1 MSLTA
6 IPIRGI
12 SEISSGDDLA
22 SLILGALRRQRLS
35 LRRGDIIVIKHK
47 VISKAEGRIV
57 KLTAVRPSPR
67 ARRWASQN
75 RLDARAAHL
84 AFAESRRVVRQR
96 RGILITETRHGLVCA
111 NSGVDL
117 SNVDGGHSAVLLP
130 VDPDRSAL
138 SLHRAL
144 RRATGVRIPVIIADS
159 FGRPWREGLCEVA
172 IGLAGMKPLLDYRG
186 RRDPHGYRLR
196 VTQEAIADELA
207 CVAGLVCGKLARSP
221 ACVVRGFRYPAGN
234 GRARD
239 LIRPRRLDLF
249 R

>member
-1 MSLTA
+1 M
-6 IPIRGI
+6 
-12 SEISSGDDLA
+12 
-22 SLILGALRRQRLS
+22 
-35 LRRGDIIVIKHK
+35 
-47 VISKAEGRIV
+47 
-57 KLTAVRPSPR
+57 
-67 ARRWASQN
+67 
-75 RLDARAAHL
+75 
-84 AFAESRRVVRQR
+84 
-96 RGILITETRHGLVCA
+96 
-111 NSGVDL
+111 
-117 SNVDGGHSAVLLP
+117 
-130 VDPDRSAL
+130 
-138 SLHRAL
+138 

>member
-1 MSLTA
+1 MASCRNRGFLAMPLTA

-67 ARRWASQN
+67 ARRWARQN

-117 SNVDGGHSAVLLP
+117 SNVDGGDSAVLLP
-130 VDPDRSAL
+130 TNPDRSAL
-138 SLHRAL
+138 ALHRAL
-144 RRATGVRIPVIIADS
+144 SRATRLRIPVIISDS
-159 FGRPWREGLCEVA
+159 FARPWREGLCEAA
-172 IGLAGMKPLLDYRG
+172 IGMAGITPSLEYPG
-186 RRDPHGYRLR
+186 RRAA
-196 VTQEAIADELA
+196 E
-207 CVAGLVCGKLARSP
+207 
-221 ACVVRGFRYPAGN
+221 RY
-234 GRARD
+234 
-239 LIRPRRLDLF
+239 
-249 R
+249 